1 MQKPSN
7 PGANSDQTQSPI
19 LVDVWFLAASPVEE
33 KNTLESGFDLFMG
46 FWRVGFWICGGEQH
60 VGRHLEKK
68 GKEEQEKN
76 LCKFE

>member
-1 MQKPSN
+1 M
-7 PGANSDQTQSPI
+7 
-19 LVDVWFLAASPVEE
+19 EE

-46 FWRVGFWICGGEQH
+46 FWICGGEEH